1 MGWTIFMVA
10 TIYKRPAFVH
20 INFLLTTFG
29 DQAIFQKGANFSFFC
44 VELLTTFTCLQFL
57 TYSGTFTSSL
67 EWILFAQNSCMLT
80 ISIVGS
86 TKYIQFVGLI
96 PQESRSLLSW
106 DISFCTLLC
115 VEIIYMGKMESL
127 NPRRAL
133 FPWKNQSSNLTI
145 NGEPLCRSE
154 KTQCNMKKNNTFSF
168 MLNLNKSFATTIS
181 ANITISMSL
190 EKRFLL
196 KH

>member
-145 NGEPLCRSE
+145 NGEPLCHSE
-154 KTQCNMKKNNTFSF
+154 KTQCNMKK
-168 MLNLNKSFATTIS
+168 
-181 ANITISMSL
+181 ITH
-190 EKRFLL
+190 FLFCWIQTNAQTS
-196 KH
+196 

>member
-1 MGWTIFMVA
+1 MEIKQFFKKARNFFLFLRWA
-10 TIYKRPAFVH
+10 CNKVH
-20 INFLLTTFG
+20 VSAVFNTFRN
-29 DQAIFQKGANFSFFC
+29 ITS
-44 VELLTTFTCLQFL
+44 
-57 TYSGTFTSSL
+57 SSL

-115 VEIIYMGKMESL
+115 VGIIYMGKMESL

-145 NGEPLCRSE
+145 NGEPLYHSK
-154 KTQCNMKKNNTFSF
+154 KTQCNMKK
-168 MLNLNKSFATTIS
+168 
-181 ANITISMSL
+181 
-190 EKRFLL
+190 
-196 KH
+196 

>member
-20 INFLLTTFG
+20 INFFDNT
-29 DQAIFQKGANFSFFC
+29 IWRSSNFSKRRELFSYFC
-44 VELLTTFTCLQFL
+44 FALINVYMSAVFNTLKNI
-57 TYSGTFTSSL
+57 TSFL

-86 TKYIQFVGLI
+86 TEYIQFVGLII
-96 PQESRSLLSW
+96 PQESRSLLLW

-145 NGEPLCRSE
+145 NSE
-154 KTQCNMKKNNTFSF
+154 QLYHSGKTQRNMK
-168 MLNLNKSFATTIS
+168 I
-181 ANITISMSL
+181 
-190 EKRFLL
+190 KRFLFCWN
-196 KH
+196 